1 MDIVMEQIIG
11 QKRKE
16 VRKISSLELPKL
28 TPKKLKQPI
37 VAFPKRDP
45 LNNLH
50 E

>member
-1 MDIVMEQIIG
+1 MMEHTIE

-16 VRKISSLELPKL
+16 PRKISSLELPKL
-28 TPKKLKQPI
+28 TLKRPKQPI
-37 VAFPKRDP
+37 LQFPKRDP